1 MNQCRPL
8 LRLTLA
14 AVAAML
20 TAFVS
25 SGLAQ
30 AHGDDGVIEVTAAT
44 PGAAL
49 TITYDILLTYLND
62 GDPAEDATVTVAA
75 DGSDG
80 VTVGPIQLTPTGQ
93 PGHYG
98 AAVTFPAPG
107 IWQVRFSSLSPL
119 ALLERSETIEPDIP
133 STIAVTSTTTSATTT
148 SPSTSTAGSTTVG
161 ETSTTSTPPS
171 STSPSTA
178 ASSSTTMTASS
189 SGDDGPPL
197 GLVAAGGL
205 GVVAVATGAIVMVRR
220 RPTA

>member
-1 MNQCRPL
+1 MNQCRSL
-8 LRLTLA
+8 LRLALA
-14 AVAAML
+14 AVAALL
-20 TAFVS
+20 TTFVP

-44 PGAAL
+44 AGTAL

-62 GDPAEDATVTVAA
+62 GDLAEDATVSVAA
-75 DGSDG
+75 DGPGG
-80 VTVGPIQLTPTGQ
+80 VTVGPIQLAPTGQ

-98 AAVTFPAPG
+98 AAVGFPAPG

-133 STIAVTSTTTSATTT
+133 STIAVTSTTASATTT
-148 SPSTSTAGSTTVG
+148 GPSTSTAPSTTIR
-161 ETSTTSTPPS
+161 ETSTTSTTPS
-171 STSPSTA
+171 STSPSTT
-178 ASSSTTMTASS
+178 ASSSSTATSP

-205 GVVAVATGAIVMVRR
+205 GAVALAT
-220 RPTA
+220 